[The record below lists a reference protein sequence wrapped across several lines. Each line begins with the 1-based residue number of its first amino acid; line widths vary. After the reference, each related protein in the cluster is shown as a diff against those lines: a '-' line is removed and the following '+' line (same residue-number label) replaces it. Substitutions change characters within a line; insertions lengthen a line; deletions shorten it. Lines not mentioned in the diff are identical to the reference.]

1 MTEEIEICLEK
12 IQVQTLNHKNWKH
25 GIRTFLRTNILKSPK
40 LPTSAKKRKKTKT
53 KISFCCVMYLNH
65 GVQA

>member
-40 LPTSAKKRKKTKT
+40 LPTSAKKRKKKQ
-53 KISFCCVMYLNH
+53 KQKYLS
-65 GVQA
+65 VVLCT